1 MGLGLDMLKISV
13 THHVGPRGGDF
24 FLPSR
29 FQWTVSKDNSVD
41 SRLGVLGVQ
50 LSDLTKNEGGGQP
63 RTLGQHFVPAGT
75 PIKRKLLLP
84 FQHSLKQ
91 EGISCANRAIL

>member
-1 MGLGLDMLKISV
+1 MGLGLDMLKSWWP
-13 THHVGPRGGDF
+13 TMWGQGVGGF
-24 FLPSR
+24 FLPSC
-29 FQWTVSKDNSVD
+29 FQRTVSKDDSVD

-63 RTLGQHFVPAGT
+63 QILGQHFVPAGT
-75 PIKRKLLLP
+75 SIKRKLLLP

-91 EGISCANRAIL
+91 EGSQL

>member
-1 MGLGLDMLKISV
+1 MGLGLDMLKSWWP
-13 THHVGPRGGDF
+13 TTWGQGVGGF
-24 FLPSR
+24 FLPSC
-29 FQWTVSKDNSVD
+29 FQWTVSKDDSVD

-63 RTLGQHFVPAGT
+63 QILGQHFVPAGT
-75 PIKRKLLLP
+75 SIKRKLLLP

-91 EGISCANRAIL
+91 EGSQL